1 MKHAKKIGR
10 QRQGRRFRV
19 RSALKKHL
27 NRPRLCVFR
36 SLKHIYAQLIDDAT
50 GRSIVAASTVDREI
64 RAAVPYGGNKDAA
77 IAVGRAI
84 AQKALAAGVVKAG
97 FDRREYK
104 YHGRVAALADAAR
117 DAGLDLGAKPEVV
130 EKPEAQAKVK
140 KGGKD
145 KGDAKDASAK
155 KEKKSKKPA
164 ETKS

>member
-1 MKHAKKIGR
+1 MKHAKKISR

-27 NRPRLCVFR
+27 TRPRLCVFR

-50 GRSIVAASTVDREI
+50 GRTLVAASTVDAEI

-77 IAVGRAI
+77 VAVGRAI
-84 AQKALAAGVVKAG
+84 AQKAVAAGVVQAG

-117 DAGLDLGAKPEVV
+117 DAGLDLGAKPEIVA
-130 EKPEAQAKVK
+130 KPEPQAKAK
-140 KGGKD
+140 KGGKE
-145 KGDAKDASAK
+145 KGPAKDASAK
-155 KEKKSKKPA
+155 KDKKSKKPA
-164 ETKS
+164 ETNS